1 MLHLF
6 GILFFVALAVLVIGL
21 VIVSRIAKGIFN
33 VGRKMTGKDF
43 TGNRREDFRQE
54 NTRSSG
60 TETRT
65 HSPRKKKVFDDDE
78 GEYVDFEEIKD

>member
-21 VIVSRIAKGIFN
+21 VIVSRIVKGIFN

-43 TGNRREDFRQE
+43 TGNRRED

>member
-21 VIVSRIAKGIFN
+21 VIVSRIVKGIFN

-43 TGNRREDFRQE
+43 TGNRREDFRQD

-60 TETRT
+60 TGTRT
-65 HSPRKKKVFDDDE
+65 HSPKKKKVFDDDE